1 MILLTRTRSLISR
14 VFSIEPDGIQN
25 AWIAKVLIS
34 TASSRAMATRMGSS
48 RQNDRF
54 RPVRLRLRDPAPADP
69 AGTDPAGTDSAGTD
83 SADAGGVPPASVC
96 AASSPSPAGWSDG
109 GSGVTSAL

>member
-69 AGTDPAGTDSAGTD
+69 AGTDPAGTDSADTDSADTD
-83 SADAGGVPPASVC
+83 SADAGGVPPAS
-96 AASSPSPAGWSDG
+96 
-109 GSGVTSAL
+109 

>member
-25 AWIAKVLIS
+25 AWIAKVLIT

-54 RPVRLRLRDPAPADP
+54 RRVRLRLRDPADPGP
-69 AGTDPAGTDSAGTD
+69 AGPDSAGPDSAGTDSAGTD
-83 SADAGGVPPASVC
+83 SAGPDPAGTDSPGPDSAAVGGVPPS
-96 AASSPSPAGWSDG
+96 
-109 GSGVTSAL
+109 